1 MKLFRILLAL
11 LLLGLAAK
19 YGHAA
24 DTKISALPSGAT
36 LGGTEAIPMYQAGQ
50 CAATGGTCQ
59 TTPAAITTYVN
70 ANASLPAT
78 AITSNTLSV
87 LRLPALSGDCSTP
100 GGSGVL
106 TCGSNIARTGVDIN
120 TSNQVT
126 ATHLSAALPVLQ
138 GGTGSTTV
146 AQINTLLGTTAAAA
160 TGQTANQVFATPNAS
175 SGGGSFRALVG
186 ADVPAI
192 NLSASGNG
200 GVTSN
205 LPLTSLPTQVTSTVL
220 GNVSGSTATPIAVNP
235 LALANMQSA
244 VISAYVASTANIT
257 LSGTQ
262 TIDGQSIGAGQTV
275 LVAGQTTGSQD
286 GIYISAAGAWAR
298 AGNFPTGYVIA
309 QNCDLIVQIGN
320 GTANKGYSYRLSTT
334 GGSITIGTTAQTWS
348 KLNLPAA
355 TPSTLG
361 VVFIS
366 APGATTVASTS
377 PANVTNDC
385 IGASDTA
392 GSVADIGNVAG
403 LQGPCVLSDAN
414 GFVLLSGAGTAPT
427 ASVGTIDTNS
437 RNQRGRVTALTAAT
451 AVTIT
456 FNSGPLPYIP
466 ACGGADS
473 AASVIGVSAAST
485 SAVTFTMTALTGTL
499 YYWCF

>member
-1 MKLFRILLAL
+1 MSRYTYAGTFLLAL
-11 LLLGLAAK
+11 LLSAGAF
-19 YGHAA
+19 A

-59 TTPAAITTYVN
+59 TSPAAITTYVN

-87 LRLPALSGDCSTP
+87 LRLPAFSGDCSTP

-175 SGGGSFRALVG
+175 SGAGSFRALVG

-220 GNVSGSTATPIAVNP
+220 GNVSGSTATPTAVNP

-244 VISAYVASTANIT
+244 VISAYVVSTANIT

-262 TIDGQSIGAGQTV
+262 TVDGQTVGAGQTV
-275 LVAGQTTGSQD
+275 LVAGETTGSLD

-355 TPSTLG
+355 TPSALG

-392 GSVADIGNVAG
+392 GSVADIGNAAG
-403 LQGPCVLSDAN
+403 QQGPCAVSDAQ
-414 GFVLLSGAGTAPT
+414 GHLSLLNALGAPAT
-427 ASVGTIDTNS
+427 SVGTLDANAS
-437 RNQRGRVTALTAAT
+437 DSRGRVTGLTAAT
-451 AVTIT
+451 AITIT
-456 FNSGPLPYIP
+456 FKSPGWAYAP
-466 ACGGADS
+466 ACGGSDS
-473 AASVIGVSAAST
+473 AASVVGVSAVST
-485 SAVTFTMTALTGTL
+485 AAVTFSVTALTGSL
-499 YYWCF
+499 NYWCW